1 MESYEYYMKEAIRQA
16 KKAWKAD
23 EVPIGCVIVK
33 DGMIIARGYN
43 QREKTQKSTAHA
55 EIIAIER
62 ACKRIGSWR
71 LEDCDLYV
79 TLEPCPMCAGAILQ
93 SRVRTGIYGAS
104 DPKGGCIESCMQ
116 MYQTKGFNHY
126 PQVVCGVL
134 KEECSGLLTAFFK
147 EKRKNK
153 NRSNT

>member
-1 MESYEYYMKEAIRQA
+1 MKCRLVVALRQA
-16 KKAWKAD
+16 ASKL
-23 EVPIGCVIVK
+23 G
-33 DGMIIARGYN
+33 R
-43 QREKTQKSTAHA
+43 
-55 EIIAIER
+55 
-62 ACKRIGSWR
+62 WR
-71 LEDCDLYV
+71 LDDCIMYG

-93 SRVRTGIYGAS
+93 SRVRTVIYGAS

-126 PQVVCGVL
+126 PQVVSGVL